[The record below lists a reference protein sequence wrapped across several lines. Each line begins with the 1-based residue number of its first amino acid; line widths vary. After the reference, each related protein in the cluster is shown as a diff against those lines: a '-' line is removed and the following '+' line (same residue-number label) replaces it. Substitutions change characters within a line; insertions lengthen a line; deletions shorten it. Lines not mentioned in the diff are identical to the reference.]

1 MPKSLMVLAFI
12 GSNRRR
18 AGPNFKSICHQNRP
32 LKNFHKE
39 KRAKKKGAANNLI
52 FHSRINAGLVRRTC
66 VYAANRS
73 GLYLRAAF
81 CPFAEIL
88 VYYR

>member
-1 MPKSLMVLAFI
+1 MPKSLMVQAFI
-12 GSNRRR
+12 GSNRRT
-18 AGPNFKSICHQNRP
+18 AAPNFQGICPQKSR

-52 FHSRINAGLVRRTC
+52 FHSRINGGLVRRTC
-66 VYAANRS
+66 VYAANRP